1 MSKPELTKQLL
12 ASTLKQLMGKIPL
25 DKISVQQIVD
35 TCGLNR
41 KTFYYHFQDKQA
53 LVCWIFDQ
61 EYASLT
67 DLNQDNTIIDE
78 LIAHLYA
85 NKTFYVAALT
95 SKTQNNLQEHMFKV
109 VYDGIIQKIRLILGS
124 GHLDT
129 GKMNMIANY
138 FAHALMGSITEWARG
153 GMKSS
158 PYEEIINF
166 YPITQEC
173 LEYIVEKHAKKKD
186 PR

>member
-1 MSKPELTKQLL
+1 MAKPELTKQLL
-12 ASTLKQLMGKIPL
+12 ATTLKQLMRRIPL
-25 DKISVQQIVD
+25 DKISVQEIVD
-35 TCGLNR
+35 ACGLNR

-53 LVCWIFDQ
+53 LVCWIFDR

-67 DLNQDNTIIDE
+67 DLNHDNTIIDE

-85 NKTFYVAALT
+85 NKDFYVAALT
-95 SKTQNNLQEHMFKV
+95 SKAQNNLQEHMFKV
-109 VYDGIIQKIRLILGS
+109 VYDGIIQKIHLILGDDR
-124 GHLDT
+124 LAT
-129 GKMNMIANY
+129 AEMKMIANY
-138 FAHALMGSITEWARG
+138 FAHALMGSISEWARG

-173 LEYIVEKHAKKKD
+173 LEYIVRKYAGK
-186 PR
+186 